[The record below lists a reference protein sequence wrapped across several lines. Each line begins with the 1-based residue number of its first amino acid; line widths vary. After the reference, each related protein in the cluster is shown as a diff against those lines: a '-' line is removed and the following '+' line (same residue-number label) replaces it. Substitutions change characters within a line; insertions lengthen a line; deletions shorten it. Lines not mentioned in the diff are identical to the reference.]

1 MNTHYTKE
9 DVVELASTIF
19 VNDINSESVAE
30 SGIETESLA
39 EAAFFA
45 AEVFFMKAAAYH
57 RGELDLVLGACHNRG
72 ELTNESSDQR
82 KGERRQGERRGADKP
97 LATGADKPLATDPC
111 ETSPE
116 EDEAFARLE
125 QALKAQF
132 LMATLSDIFRNAE
145 HKG

>member
-1 MNTHYTKE
+1 MNTHYTKD
-9 DVVELASTIF
+9 DVVELASVIF
-19 VNDINSESVAE
+19 TNDINSEAVAE
-30 SGIETESLA
+30 SGMPTESIA
-39 EAAFFA
+39 EASLFA

-97 LATGADKPLATDPC
+97 LATDPR

-116 EDEAFARLE
+116 EEEAFARLE
-125 QALKAQF
+125 QALKDQF
-132 LMATLSDIFRNAE
+132 LQATLHAIFNKAQ
-145 HKG
+145 

>member
-30 SGIETESLA
+30 SGIETESIA

-57 RGELDLVLGACHNRG
+57 RGELDLVLRACHNRG
-72 ELTNESSDQR
+72 ECQGCQPVDQR
-82 KGERRQGERRGADKP
+82 VAERRQAERRGADKP
-97 LATGADKPLATDPC
+97 LATDPR

-116 EDEAFARLE
+116 EEEAFARLE
-125 QALKAQF
+125 QALKDQF
-132 LMATLSDIFRNAE
+132 LQATPHAIFNKAQ
-145 HKG
+145 

>member
-30 SGIETESLA
+30 SGIETESIA

-97 LATGADKPLATDPC
+97 LATDPC

>member
-1 MNTHYTKE
+1 MNTHYTKD

-19 VNDINSESVAE
+19 VNDINSEAIAE
-30 SGIETESLA
+30 SCVPTESLA

-72 ELTNESSDQR
+72 ECAAGKPVDQR
-82 KGERRQGERRGADKP
+82 VAERRQGERRGADKP
-97 LATGADKPLATDPC
+97 LATDPR

-116 EDEAFARLE
+116 EEEAFARLK
-125 QALKAQF
+125 QALKDQF
-132 LMATLSDIFRNAE
+132 LQATLHAIFNKAQ
-145 HKG
+145 